1 MKISELICVG
11 MILALVGVALYR
23 ERGILDAEW
32 RNATVHIVAEHN
44 KKAGAPRTPVT
55 VEEMTPQKLKQ
66 LTDPC
71 TIWDWRERGK
81 VCKR

>member
-1 MKISELICVG
+1 MKVIAIFLGYFLILTNTVLI
-11 MILALVGVALYR
+11 MEVKKIN
-23 ERGILDAEW
+23 IEW
-32 RNATVHIVAEHN
+32 QKATVHVVAEHN
-44 KKAGAPRTPVT
+44 KVGAPRNPVKI
-55 VEEMTPQKLKQ
+55 EEMTPEMLKK